1 MSEIDLEYIRAIL
14 KYGSITA
21 ASKKIYISQSA
32 LSQHIIR
39 IEKKLGVEIFNRDFK
54 PIKLTEAGI
63 IYKKSLED
71 IEKLKE
77 DTFLKIEEINKL
89 KIGELSIGST
99 DYQTYFFLT
108 KVLKDFN
115 EDYPGIKI
123 KLIEA
128 KTDQLNRFAL
138 NGICDFAITY
148 ETDKYEDLESIN
160 LYREDVYIAIST
172 KNPLAKDLKD
182 ENKRKSIEAKK
193 LIGQNIIR
201 MKKGQ
206 NLILQYQELDKFTE
220 NSLKTVLETDSIF
233 IAQKCVRENLGIAIL
248 PESMLEEDKKE
259 ILYLK
264 LKEGLSS
271 RTTMINYSKKH
282 KLRRIAKIFIDRLE
296 LYAKEEFKNRGK
308 K

>member
-1 MSEIDLEYIRAIL
+1 MSEMDLEYIRAIL

-77 DTFLKIEEINKL
+77 NTLLKIEEINKL

-99 DYQTYFFLT
+99 DYQTYFFLS

-123 KLIEA
+123 NLLEA
-128 KTDQLNRFAL
+128 KTNQLNTFAL
-138 NGICDFAITY
+138 NGLCDFSITY
-148 ETDKYEDLESIN
+148 ETDRFDDLESIN
-160 LYREDVYIAIST
+160 LYREDVY
-172 KNPLAKDLKD
+172 LAMSK
-182 ENKRKSIEAKK
+182 ENKLKNDLSGKGEIETISAKK
-193 LIGQNIIR
+193 LAGQNIIR

-220 NSLKTVLETDSIF
+220 NSLNTVFETDSIF
-233 IAQKCVRENLGIAIL
+233 IAEKCVRENMGLAIL
-248 PESMLEEDKKE
+248 PQSMLKEKKNDL
-259 ILYLK
+259 IYFK

-271 RTTMINYSKKH
+271 RTTMINYSKNH
-282 KLRRIAKIFIDRLE
+282 KLKTIAKIFIDRLKR
-296 LYAKEEFKNRGK
+296 YAKEEF
-308 K
+308 

>member
-1 MSEIDLEYIRAIL
+1 MSEMDLEYIRAIL

-77 DTFLKIEEINKL
+77 NTLLKIEEINKL

-99 DYQTYFFLT
+99 DYQTYFFLS

-123 KLIEA
+123 NLLEA
-128 KTDQLNRFAL
+128 KTNQLNTFAL
-138 NGICDFAITY
+138 NGLCDFSITY
-148 ETDKYEDLESIN
+148 ETDRFDDLESIN
-160 LYREDVYIAIST
+160 LYREDVY
-172 KNPLAKDLKD
+172 LAMSK
-182 ENKRKSIEAKK
+182 ENKLKNDLSGKGKIKTISYKK
-193 LIGQNIIR
+193 LAGQNIIR

-220 NSLKTVLETDSIF
+220 NSLNTVFETDSIF
-233 IAQKCVRENLGIAIL
+233 IAEKCVRENMGLAIL
-248 PESMLEEDKKE
+248 PQSMLKEKKDDL
-259 ILYLK
+259 IYFK

-271 RTTMINYSKKH
+271 RTTMINYSKNH
-282 KLRRIAKIFIDRLE
+282 KLKTIAKIFIDRLKR
-296 LYAKEEFKNRGK
+296 YAKEEF
-308 K
+308 

>member
-1 MSEIDLEYIRAIL
+1 MSEMDLEYIRAIL

-77 DTFLKIEEINKL
+77 NTLLKIEEINKL

-99 DYQTYFFLT
+99 DYQTYFFLS

-123 KLIEA
+123 NLLEA
-128 KTDQLNRFAL
+128 KTNQLNTFAL
-138 NGICDFAITY
+138 NGLCDFSITY
-148 ETDKYEDLESIN
+148 ETDRFDDLESIN
-160 LYREDVYIAIST
+160 LYREDVY
-172 KNPLAKDLKD
+172 LAMSK
-182 ENKRKSIEAKK
+182 ENKLKNDLSGKGKIKTISAKK
-193 LIGQNIIR
+193 LAGQNIIR

-206 NLILQYQELDKFTE
+206 NLILQYQELDEFTD
-220 NSLKTVLETDSIF
+220 NSLNTVFETDSIF
-233 IAQKCVRENLGIAIL
+233 IAEKCVRENMGLAIL
-248 PESMLEEDKKE
+248 PQSMLKEKKNDL
-259 ILYLK
+259 IYFK

-271 RTTMINYSKKH
+271 RTTMINYSKNH
-282 KLRRIAKIFIDRLE
+282 KLKTIAKIFIDRLKR
-296 LYAKEEFKNRGK
+296 YAKEEF
-308 K
+308 

>member
-1 MSEIDLEYIRAIL
+1 MSEMDLEYIRAIL

-77 DTFLKIEEINKL
+77 NTLLKIEEINKL

-99 DYQTYFFLT
+99 DYQTYFFLS

-123 KLIEA
+123 NLLEA
-128 KTDQLNRFAL
+128 KTNQLNTFAL
-138 NGICDFAITY
+138 NGLCDFSITY
-148 ETDKYEDLESIN
+148 ETDRFDDLESIN
-160 LYREDVYIAIST
+160 LYREDVY
-172 KNPLAKDLKD
+172 LAMSK
-182 ENKRKSIEAKK
+182 ENKLKNDLSGKGKIKTISAKK
-193 LIGQNIIR
+193 LAGQNIIR

-206 NLILQYQELDKFTE
+206 NLILQYQELDEFTD
-220 NSLKTVLETDSIF
+220 NSLNTVFETDSIF
-233 IAQKCVRENLGIAIL
+233 IAEKCVRENMGLAIL
-248 PESMLEEDKKE
+248 PQSMLKEKKDDL
-259 ILYLK
+259 IYFK

-271 RTTMINYSKKH
+271 RTTMINYSKNH
-282 KLRRIAKIFIDRLE
+282 KLKTIAKIFIDRLKR
-296 LYAKEEFKNRGK
+296 YAKEEF
-308 K
+308 

>member
-1 MSEIDLEYIRAIL
+1 MSEMDLEYIRAIL

-77 DTFLKIEEINKL
+77 NTLLKIEEINKL

-99 DYQTYFFLT
+99 DYQTYFFLS

-123 KLIEA
+123 NLLEA
-128 KTDQLNRFAL
+128 KTNQLNTFAL
-138 NGICDFAITY
+138 NGLCDFSITY
-148 ETDKYEDLESIN
+148 ETDRFDDLESIN
-160 LYREDVYIAIST
+160 LYREDVY
-172 KNPLAKDLKD
+172 LAMSK
-182 ENKRKSIEAKK
+182 ENKLKNDLSGKGKIKTISAKK
-193 LIGQNIIR
+193 LAGQNIIR

-206 NLILQYQELDKFTE
+206 NLILQYQELDEFTE
-220 NSLKTVLETDSIF
+220 NSLNTVFETDSIF
-233 IAQKCVRENLGIAIL
+233 IAEKCVRENMGLAIL
-248 PESMLEEDKKE
+248 PQSMLKEKKDDL
-259 ILYLK
+259 IYFK

-271 RTTMINYSKKH
+271 RTTMINYSKNH
-282 KLRRIAKIFIDRLE
+282 KLKTIAKIFIDRLKR
-296 LYAKEEFKNRGK
+296 YAKEEF
-308 K
+308 

>member
-1 MSEIDLEYIRAIL
+1 MSEMDLEYIRAIL
-14 KYGSITA
+14 KYCSITA

-77 DTFLKIEEINKL
+77 NTLLKIEEINKL

-99 DYQTYFFLT
+99 DYQTYFFLS

-123 KLIEA
+123 NLLEA
-128 KTDQLNRFAL
+128 KTNQLNTFAL
-138 NGICDFAITY
+138 NGLCDFSITY
-148 ETDKYEDLESIN
+148 ETDRFDDLESIN
-160 LYREDVYIAIST
+160 LYREDVY
-172 KNPLAKDLKD
+172 LAMSK
-182 ENKRKSIEAKK
+182 ENKLKNDLSGKGKIKSISAKK
-193 LIGQNIIR
+193 LAGQNIIR

-220 NSLKTVLETDSIF
+220 NSLNTVFETDSIF
-233 IAQKCVRENLGIAIL
+233 IAEKCVRENMGLAIL
-248 PESMLEEDKKE
+248 PQSMLKEKKNDL
-259 ILYLK
+259 IYFK

-271 RTTMINYSKKH
+271 RTTMINYSKNH
-282 KLRRIAKIFIDRLE
+282 KLKTIAKIFIDRLKR
-296 LYAKEEFKNRGK
+296 YAKEEF
-308 K
+308 

>member
-1 MSEIDLEYIRAIL
+1 MSEMDLEYIRSIL

-77 DTFLKIEEINKL
+77 NTLLKIEEINKL

-99 DYQTYFFLT
+99 DYQTYFFLS

-123 KLIEA
+123 NLLEA
-128 KTDQLNRFAL
+128 KTNQLNTFAL
-138 NGICDFAITY
+138 NGLCDFSITY
-148 ETDKYEDLESIN
+148 ETDRFDDLESIN
-160 LYREDVYIAIST
+160 LYREDVY
-172 KNPLAKDLKD
+172 LAMSK
-182 ENKRKSIEAKK
+182 ENKLKNDLSGKGKIKTISAKK
-193 LIGQNIIR
+193 LAGQNIIR

-206 NLILQYQELDKFTE
+206 NLILQYQELDEFTE
-220 NSLKTVLETDSIF
+220 NSLNTVFETDSIF
-233 IAQKCVRENLGIAIL
+233 IAEKCVRENMGLAIL
-248 PESMLEEDKKE
+248 PQSMLKEKKNDL
-259 ILYLK
+259 IYFK

-271 RTTMINYSKKH
+271 RTTMINYSKNH
-282 KLRRIAKIFIDRLE
+282 KLKTIAKIFIDRLKR
-296 LYAKEEFKNRGK
+296 YAKEEF
-308 K
+308 

>member
-1 MSEIDLEYIRAIL
+1 MSEMDLEYIRAIL

-77 DTFLKIEEINKL
+77 NTLLKIEEINKL

-99 DYQTYFFLT
+99 DYQTYFFLS

-123 KLIEA
+123 NLLEA
-128 KTDQLNRFAL
+128 KTNQLNTFAL
-138 NGICDFAITY
+138 NGLCDFSITY
-148 ETDKYEDLESIN
+148 ETDRFDDLESIN
-160 LYREDVYIAIST
+160 LYREDVY
-172 KNPLAKDLKD
+172 LAMSK
-182 ENKRKSIEAKK
+182 ENKLKNDLSGKGEIKTISAKK
-193 LIGQNIIR
+193 LAGQNIIR

-220 NSLKTVLETDSIF
+220 NSLNTVFETDSIF
-233 IAQKCVRENLGIAIL
+233 IAEKCVRENMGLAIL
-248 PESMLEEDKKE
+248 PQSMLKEKKNDL
-259 ILYLK
+259 IYFK

-271 RTTMINYSKKH
+271 RTTMINYSKNH
-282 KLRRIAKIFIDRLE
+282 KLKTIL
-296 LYAKEEFKNRGK
+296 
-308 K
+308 

>member
-14 KYGSITA
+14 KYGSITS

-39 IEKKLGVEIFNRDFK
+39 IEKKLGVKIFNRDFK
-54 PIKLTEAGI
+54 PMKLTEAGL

-77 DTFLKIEEINKL
+77 STLLKIEEINKL

-99 DYQTYFFLT
+99 DYQTYFFLS
-108 KVLKDFN
+108 KILNEFN
-115 EDYPGIKI
+115 KDYPGIKI
-123 KLIEA
+123 KLVEA
-128 KTDQLNRFAL
+128 KTDQLNRFAR

-148 ETDKYEDLESIN
+148 ETDKYDDLESIN
-160 LYREDVYIAIST
+160 LYRENVYLAMST
-172 KNPLAKDLKD
+172 KNPLKKDLKGKGQIKWV
-182 ENKRKSIEAKK
+182 ESKK
-193 LIGQNIIR
+193 LLGQNIIR

-206 NLILQYQELDKFTE
+206 NLVLQYQELDKFTE

-233 IAQKCVRENLGIAIL
+233 IAQKCVRENFGLAIL
-248 PESMLEEDKKE
+248 PESMLKEERDDL
-259 ILYLK
+259 IYFK

-271 RTTMINYSKKH
+271 RTTMINYCKYH
-282 KLRRIAKIFIDRLE
+282 KLKRIANIFIDRLKE
-296 LYAKEEFKNRGK
+296 YAKEEF
-308 K
+308 

>member
-14 KYGSITA
+14 KYGSITS

-39 IEKKLGVEIFNRDFK
+39 IEKKLGVKIFNRDFK
-54 PIKLTEAGI
+54 PMKLTEAGL

-77 DTFLKIEEINKL
+77 STLLKIEEINKL

-99 DYQTYFFLT
+99 DYQTYFFLS
-108 KVLKDFN
+108 KILNEFN

-123 KLIEA
+123 KLVEA
-128 KTDQLNRFAL
+128 KTDQLNRFAR

-148 ETDKYEDLESIN
+148 ETDKYDDLESIN
-160 LYREDVYIAIST
+160 LYRENVYLAMSN
-172 KNPLAKDLKD
+172 KNPLKKHLKGKGQIKWV
-182 ENKRKSIEAKK
+182 ESKK
-193 LIGQNIIR
+193 LLGQNIIR

-206 NLILQYQELDKFTE
+206 NLVLQYQELDKFTE

-233 IAQKCVRENLGIAIL
+233 IAQKCVRENFGLAIL
-248 PESMLEEDKKE
+248 PESMLKEERDDL
-259 ILYLK
+259 IYFK

-271 RTTMINYSKKH
+271 RTTMINYCKNH
-282 KLRRIAKIFIDRLE
+282 KLKRIANIFIDRLKE
-296 LYAKEEFKNRGK
+296 YAKEEF
-308 K
+308 

>member
-1 MSEIDLEYIRAIL
+1 MSEMDLEYIRAIL

-77 DTFLKIEEINKL
+77 NTLLKIEEINKL

-99 DYQTYFFLT
+99 DYQTYFFLS

-123 KLIEA
+123 NLLEA
-128 KTDQLNRFAL
+128 KTNQLNTFAL
-138 NGICDFAITY
+138 NGLCDFAITY
-148 ETDKYEDLESIN
+148 ETDRFDDLESIN
-160 LYREDVYIAIST
+160 LYREDVY
-172 KNPLAKDLKD
+172 LAMSK
-182 ENKRKSIEAKK
+182 ENKLKNDLSGKGKIKTISAKK
-193 LIGQNIIR
+193 LVGQNIIR

-206 NLILQYQELDKFTE
+206 NLILQYQELDEFTD
-220 NSLKTVLETDSIF
+220 NSLNTVFETDSIF
-233 IAQKCVRENLGIAIL
+233 IAEKCVRENMGLAIL
-248 PESMLEEDKKE
+248 PQSMLKEKKNDL
-259 ILYLK
+259 IYFK

-271 RTTMINYSKKH
+271 RTTMINYSKNH
-282 KLRRIAKIFIDRLE
+282 KLKTIAKIFIDRLKR
-296 LYAKEEFKNRGK
+296 YAKEEF
-308 K
+308 

>member
-1 MSEIDLEYIRAIL
+1 MSEMDLEYIRAIL

-77 DTFLKIEEINKL
+77 NTLLKIEEINKL

-99 DYQTYFFLT
+99 DYQTYFFLS

-123 KLIEA
+123 NLLEA
-128 KTDQLNRFAL
+128 KTNQLNTFAL
-138 NGICDFAITY
+138 NGLCDFSITY
-148 ETDKYEDLESIN
+148 ETDMFDDLKSIN
-160 LYREDVYIAIST
+160 LYREDVY
-172 KNPLAKDLKD
+172 LAMSK
-182 ENKRKSIEAKK
+182 ENKLKNDLSGKGKIKTISAKK
-193 LIGQNIIR
+193 LAGQNIIR

-206 NLILQYQELDKFTE
+206 NLILQYQELDKFTD
-220 NSLKTVLETDSIF
+220 NSLNTVFETDSIF
-233 IAQKCVRENLGIAIL
+233 IAEKCVRENMGLAIL
-248 PESMLEEDKKE
+248 PQSMLKEKKNDL
-259 ILYLK
+259 IYFK

-271 RTTMINYSKKH
+271 RTTMINYSKNH
-282 KLRRIAKIFIDRLE
+282 KLKTIAKIFIDRLKR
-296 LYAKEEFKNRGK
+296 YAKEEF
-308 K
+308 

>member
-1 MSEIDLEYIRAIL
+1 MSDIDLEYIRAIL
-14 KYGSITA
+14 KYGSITS

-39 IEKKLGVEIFNRDFK
+39 IEKKLGVKIFNRDFK
-54 PIKLTEAGI
+54 PMKLTEAGL

-71 IEKLKE
+71 IEKLRE
-77 DTFLKIEEINKL
+77 NTLLKIEEINTL

-99 DYQTYFFLT
+99 DYQTYFFLS
-108 KVLKDFN
+108 KVLNEFN
-115 EDYPGIKI
+115 KDYPGIKI

-128 KTDQLNRFAL
+128 KTDQLNRFAR

-148 ETDKYEDLESIN
+148 ETDKYDELESIN
-160 LYREDVYIAIST
+160 LYREDVFLAMSN
-172 KNPLAKDLKD
+172 KNSLKKYLKNN
-182 ENKRKSIEAKK
+182 NKIQSIEAKK

-206 NLILQYQELDKFTE
+206 NLVLQYQELDKFTE

-233 IAQKCVRENLGIAIL
+233 IAQKCVRENFGLAIL
-248 PESMLEEDKKE
+248 PESMLKEERDDL
-259 ILYLK
+259 IYFK

-271 RTTMINYSKKH
+271 RTTMINYCKNH
-282 KLRRIAKIFIDRLE
+282 KLKRIANIFIDRLKE
-296 LYAKEEFKNRGK
+296 YAKEEF
-308 K
+308 

>member
-1 MSEIDLEYIRAIL
+1 MSEMDLEYIRAIL

-77 DTFLKIEEINKL
+77 NTLLKIEEINKL

-99 DYQTYFFLT
+99 DYQTYFFLS

-123 KLIEA
+123 NLLEA
-128 KTDQLNRFAL
+128 KTNQLNTFAL
-138 NGICDFAITY
+138 NGLCDFSITY
-148 ETDKYEDLESIN
+148 ETDRFDDLESIN
-160 LYREDVYIAIST
+160 LYREDVY
-172 KNPLAKDLKD
+172 LAMSK
-182 ENKRKSIEAKK
+182 ENKLKNDLSGKGKIKTISAKK
-193 LIGQNIIR
+193 LAGQNIIR

-206 NLILQYQELDKFTE
+206 NLILQYQELDKFTD
-220 NSLKTVLETDSIF
+220 NSLNTVFETDSIF
-233 IAQKCVRENLGIAIL
+233 IAEKCVRENMGLAIL
-248 PESMLEEDKKE
+248 PQSMLKEKKNDL
-259 ILYLK
+259 IYFK

-271 RTTMINYSKKH
+271 RTTMINYSKNH
-282 KLRRIAKIFIDRLE
+282 KLKTIAKIFIDRLKR
-296 LYAKEEFKNRGK
+296 YAKEEF
-308 K
+308 

>member
-1 MSEIDLEYIRAIL
+1 MSEMDLEYIRAIL

-77 DTFLKIEEINKL
+77 NTLLKIEEINKL

-99 DYQTYFFLT
+99 DYQTYFFLS

-123 KLIEA
+123 NLLEA
-128 KTDQLNRFAL
+128 KTNQLNTFAL
-138 NGICDFAITY
+138 NGLCDFSITY
-148 ETDKYEDLESIN
+148 ETDRFDDMESIN
-160 LYREDVYIAIST
+160 LYREDVY
-172 KNPLAKDLKD
+172 LAMSK
-182 ENKRKSIEAKK
+182 ENKLKNDLSGKGKIKTISAKK
-193 LIGQNIIR
+193 LAGQNIIR

-206 NLILQYQELDKFTE
+206 NLILQYQELDEFTD
-220 NSLKTVLETDSIF
+220 NSLNTVFETDSIF
-233 IAQKCVRENLGIAIL
+233 IAEKCVRENMGLAIL
-248 PESMLEEDKKE
+248 PQSMLKEKKNDL
-259 ILYLK
+259 IYFK

-271 RTTMINYSKKH
+271 RTTMINYSKNH
-282 KLRRIAKIFIDRLE
+282 KLKTIAKIFIDRLKR
-296 LYAKEEFKNRGK
+296 YAKEEF
-308 K
+308 

>member
-1 MSEIDLEYIRAIL
+1 MSEMDLEYIRAIL

-77 DTFLKIEEINKL
+77 NTLLKIEEINKL

-99 DYQTYFFLT
+99 DYQTYFFLS

-123 KLIEA
+123 NLLEA
-128 KTDQLNRFAL
+128 KTNQLNTFAL
-138 NGICDFAITY
+138 NGLCDFSITY
-148 ETDKYEDLESIN
+148 ETDRFDDLESIN
-160 LYREDVYIAIST
+160 LYREDVY
-172 KNPLAKDLKD
+172 LAMSK
-182 ENKRKSIEAKK
+182 ENKLKNDLSGKGEIKTISAKK
-193 LIGQNIIR
+193 LAGQNIIR

-206 NLILQYQELDKFTE
+206 NLILQYQELDKFTD
-220 NSLKTVLETDSIF
+220 NSLNTVFETDSIF
-233 IAQKCVRENLGIAIL
+233 IAEKCVRENMGLAIL
-248 PESMLEEDKKE
+248 PEKMLKEKKDDL
-259 ILYLK
+259 IYFK

-271 RTTMINYSKKH
+271 RTAMINYSKNH
-282 KLRRIAKIFIDRLE
+282 KLKTIAKIFIDRLKR
-296 LYAKEEFKNRGK
+296 YAKEEF
-308 K
+308 

>member
-1 MSEIDLEYIRAIL
+1 MSEMDLEYIRAIL

-77 DTFLKIEEINKL
+77 NTLLKIEEINKL

-99 DYQTYFFLT
+99 DYQTYFFLS

-123 KLIEA
+123 NLLEA
-128 KTDQLNRFAL
+128 KTNQLNTFAL
-138 NGICDFAITY
+138 NGICDFSITY
-148 ETDKYEDLESIN
+148 ETDRFDDLESIN
-160 LYREDVYIAIST
+160 LYREDVY
-172 KNPLAKDLKD
+172 LAMSK
-182 ENKRKSIEAKK
+182 ENKLKNDLSGKGEIKTISAKK
-193 LIGQNIIR
+193 LAGQNIIR

-220 NSLKTVLETDSIF
+220 NSLNTVFETDSIF
-233 IAQKCVRENLGIAIL
+233 IAEKCVRENMGLAIL
-248 PESMLEEDKKE
+248 PQSMLKEKKNDL
-259 ILYLK
+259 IYFK

-271 RTTMINYSKKH
+271 RTTMINYFKNH
-282 KLRRIAKIFIDRLE
+282 KLKTIAKIFIDRLKR
-296 LYAKEEFKNRGK
+296 YAKEEF
-308 K
+308 

>member
-1 MSEIDLEYIRAIL
+1 MSEMDLEYIRAIL

-77 DTFLKIEEINKL
+77 NTLLKIEEINKL

-99 DYQTYFFLT
+99 DYQTYFFLS

-123 KLIEA
+123 NLVEA
-128 KTDQLNRFAL
+128 KTNQLNTFAL
-138 NGICDFAITY
+138 NGLCDFSITY
-148 ETDKYEDLESIN
+148 ETDMFDDLESIN
-160 LYREDVYIAIST
+160 LYREDVY
-172 KNPLAKDLKD
+172 LAMSK
-182 ENKRKSIEAKK
+182 ENKLKNDLSGKGKIKTISAKK
-193 LIGQNIIR
+193 LAGQNIIR

-206 NLILQYQELDKFTE
+206 NLILQYQELDEFTD
-220 NSLKTVLETDSIF
+220 NSLNTVFKTDSIF
-233 IAQKCVRENLGIAIL
+233 IAEKCVRENMGLAIL
-248 PESMLEEDKKE
+248 PQSMLKEKKNDL
-259 ILYLK
+259 IYFK

-271 RTTMINYSKKH
+271 RTTMINYSKNH
-282 KLRRIAKIFIDRLE
+282 KLKTIAKIFIDRLKR
-296 LYAKEEFKNRGK
+296 YAKEEF
-308 K
+308 

>member
-1 MSEIDLEYIRAIL
+1 MSEMDLEYIRAIL

-77 DTFLKIEEINKL
+77 NTLLKIEEINKL

-99 DYQTYFFLT
+99 DYQTYFFLS

-123 KLIEA
+123 NLLEA
-128 KTDQLNRFAL
+128 KTNQLNTFAL
-138 NGICDFAITY
+138 NGICDFSITY
-148 ETDKYEDLESIN
+148 ETDRFDDLESIN
-160 LYREDVYIAIST
+160 LYREDVY
-172 KNPLAKDLKD
+172 LAMSK
-182 ENKRKSIEAKK
+182 ENKLKNDLSGKGKIKTISAKK
-193 LIGQNIIR
+193 LAGQNIIR

-206 NLILQYQELDKFTE
+206 NLILQYQELDEFTD
-220 NSLKTVLETDSIF
+220 NSLNTVFETDSIF
-233 IAQKCVRENLGIAIL
+233 IAEKCVRENMGLAIL
-248 PESMLEEDKKE
+248 PQSMLKEKKNDL
-259 ILYLK
+259 IYFK

-271 RTTMINYSKKH
+271 RNTMINYSKNH
-282 KLRRIAKIFIDRLE
+282 KLKTIAKIFIERLKR
-296 LYAKEEFKNRGK
+296 YAKEEF
-308 K
+308 

>member
-1 MSEIDLEYIRAIL
+1 MSEMDLEYIRAIL

-77 DTFLKIEEINKL
+77 NTLLKIEEINKL

-99 DYQTYFFLT
+99 DYQTYFFLS

-123 KLIEA
+123 NLLEA
-128 KTDQLNRFAL
+128 KTNQLNTFAL
-138 NGICDFAITY
+138 NGLCDFSITY
-148 ETDKYEDLESIN
+148 ETDRFDDMESIN
-160 LYREDVYIAIST
+160 LYREDVY
-172 KNPLAKDLKD
+172 LAMSK
-182 ENKRKSIEAKK
+182 ENKLKNDLSGKGKIKTISAKK
-193 LIGQNIIR
+193 LAGQNIIR

-220 NSLKTVLETDSIF
+220 NSLNTVFETDSIF
-233 IAQKCVRENLGIAIL
+233 IAEKCVRENMGLAIL
-248 PESMLEEDKKE
+248 PQSMLKEKKDDL
-259 ILYLK
+259 IYFK

-271 RTTMINYSKKH
+271 RTTMINYSKNH
-282 KLRRIAKIFIDRLE
+282 KLKTIAKIFIDRLKR
-296 LYAKEEFKNRGK
+296 YAKEEF
-308 K
+308 

>member
-1 MSEIDLEYIRAIL
+1 MSEMDLEYIRAIL

-77 DTFLKIEEINKL
+77 NTLLKIEEINKL

-99 DYQTYFFLT
+99 DYQTYFFLS

-123 KLIEA
+123 NLLEA
-128 KTDQLNRFAL
+128 KTNQLNTFAL
-138 NGICDFAITY
+138 NGLCDFSITY
-148 ETDKYEDLESIN
+148 ETDRFDDLESIN
-160 LYREDVYIAIST
+160 LYREDVY
-172 KNPLAKDLKD
+172 LAMSK
-182 ENKRKSIEAKK
+182 ENKIKDDLSGKGKVKTISAKK
-193 LIGQNIIR
+193 LAGQNIIR

-206 NLILQYQELDKFTE
+206 NLILQYQELDEFTD
-220 NSLKTVLETDSIF
+220 NSLNTVFETDSIF
-233 IAQKCVRENLGIAIL
+233 IAEKCVRENMGLAIL
-248 PESMLEEDKKE
+248 PQSMLKEKKNDL
-259 ILYLK
+259 IYFK

-271 RTTMINYSKKH
+271 RTTMINYSKNH
-282 KLRRIAKIFIDRLE
+282 KLKTIAKIFIDRLKR
-296 LYAKEEFKNRGK
+296 YAKEEF
-308 K
+308 

>member
-14 KYGSITA
+14 KYGSITS

-39 IEKKLGVEIFNRDFK
+39 IEKKLGVKIFNRDFK
-54 PIKLTEAGI
+54 PMKLTEAGL

-77 DTFLKIEEINKL
+77 STLLKIEEINKL

-99 DYQTYFFLT
+99 DYQTYFFLS
-108 KVLKDFN
+108 KILNEFN

-123 KLIEA
+123 KLVEA
-128 KTDQLNRFAL
+128 KTDQLNRFAR

-148 ETDKYEDLESIN
+148 ETDKYDDLESIN
-160 LYREDVYIAIST
+160 LYRENVYLAMSN
-172 KNPLAKDLKD
+172 KNPLKEHLKGKGQIKWV
-182 ENKRKSIEAKK
+182 ESKK
-193 LIGQNIIR
+193 LLGQNIIR

-206 NLILQYQELDKFTE
+206 NLVLQYQELDKFTE

-233 IAQKCVRENLGIAIL
+233 IAQKCVRENFGLAIL
-248 PESMLEEDKKE
+248 PESMLKEERDDL
-259 ILYLK
+259 IYFK

-271 RTTMINYSKKH
+271 RTTMINYCKNH
-282 KLRRIAKIFIDRLE
+282 KLKRIANIFIDRLKE
-296 LYAKEEFKNRGK
+296 YAKEEF
-308 K
+308 

>member
-1 MSEIDLEYIRAIL
+1 MSEMDLEYIRAIL

-77 DTFLKIEEINKL
+77 NTLLKIEEINKL

-99 DYQTYFFLT
+99 DYQTYFFLS

-123 KLIEA
+123 NLLEA
-128 KTDQLNRFAL
+128 KTNQLNTFAL
-138 NGICDFAITY
+138 NGLCDFSITY
-148 ETDKYEDLESIN
+148 ETDRFDDLESIN
-160 LYREDVYIAIST
+160 LYREDVY
-172 KNPLAKDLKD
+172 LAMSK
-182 ENKRKSIEAKK
+182 ENKLKNDLSGKGEIKTISAKK
-193 LIGQNIIR
+193 LAGQNIIR

-220 NSLKTVLETDSIF
+220 NSLNTVFETDSIF
-233 IAQKCVRENLGIAIL
+233 IAEKCVRENMGLAIL
-248 PESMLEEDKKE
+248 PQSMLKEKKNDL
-259 ILYLK
+259 IYFK

-271 RTTMINYSKKH
+271 RTTMINYSKNH
-282 KLRRIAKIFIDRLE
+282 KLKTIAKIFIDRLKR
-296 LYAKEEFKNRGK
+296 YAKEEF
-308 K
+308 

>member
-1 MSEIDLEYIRAIL
+1 MSEMDLEYIRAIL

-77 DTFLKIEEINKL
+77 NTLLKIEEINKL

-99 DYQTYFFLT
+99 DYQTYFFLS

-115 EDYPGIKI
+115 EDYSGIKI
-123 KLIEA
+123 NLLEA
-128 KTDQLNRFAL
+128 KTNQLNTFAL
-138 NGICDFAITY
+138 NGLCDFSITY
-148 ETDKYEDLESIN
+148 ETDRFDDLESIN
-160 LYREDVYIAIST
+160 LYREDVY
-172 KNPLAKDLKD
+172 LAMSK
-182 ENKRKSIEAKK
+182 ENKLKNDLSGKGKIKTISAKK
-193 LIGQNIIR
+193 LAGQNIIR

-206 NLILQYQELDKFTE
+206 NLVLQYQELDKFTE

-233 IAQKCVRENLGIAIL
+233 IAQKCVRENFGLAIL
-248 PESMLEEDKKE
+248 PKSMLKEERDDL
-259 ILYLK
+259 IYFK

-271 RTTMINYSKKH
+271 RTTMINYCKNH
-282 KLRRIAKIFIDRLE
+282 KLKRIANIFIDRLKE
-296 LYAKEEFKNRGK
+296 YAKEEF
-308 K
+308 

>member
-1 MSEIDLEYIRAIL
+1 MSEMDLEYIRAIL

-77 DTFLKIEEINKL
+77 NTLLKIEEIYKL
-89 KIGELSIGST
+89 KIGELTIGST
-99 DYQTYFFLT
+99 DYQTYFFLS

-123 KLIEA
+123 NLVEA
-128 KTDQLNRFAL
+128 KTNQLNTFAI
-138 NGICDFAITY
+138 NGICDFSITY
-148 ETDKYEDLESIN
+148 ETDRFDELESIN
-160 LYREDVYIAIST
+160 LYREDVYLAMSKENRIKNDLSGKGKIKTIS
-172 KNPLAKDLKD
+172 
-182 ENKRKSIEAKK
+182 AKK
-193 LIGQNIIR
+193 LAGQNIIR

-220 NSLKTVLETDSIF
+220 NSLNTVLETDSIF
-233 IAQKCVRENLGIAIL
+233 IAEKCVRENMGLAIL
-248 PESMLEEDKKE
+248 PEKMLKEKKDDL
-259 ILYLK
+259 IYFK

-271 RTTMINYSKKH
+271 RTTMINYSKNH
-282 KLRRIAKIFIDRLE
+282 KLKTIAKIFIDRLKR
-296 LYAKEEFKNRGK
+296 YAKEEF
-308 K
+308 

>member
-1 MSEIDLEYIRAIL
+1 MSGMDLEYIRAIL

-77 DTFLKIEEINKL
+77 NTLLKIEEINKL

-99 DYQTYFFLT
+99 DYQTYFFLS

-123 KLIEA
+123 NLLEA
-128 KTDQLNRFAL
+128 KTNQLNTFAL
-138 NGICDFAITY
+138 NGLCDFSITY
-148 ETDKYEDLESIN
+148 ETDRFDDLESIN
-160 LYREDVYIAIST
+160 LYREDVY
-172 KNPLAKDLKD
+172 LAMSK
-182 ENKRKSIEAKK
+182 ENKIKDDLSGKGKIKTISSKK
-193 LIGQNIIR
+193 LAGQNIIR

-206 NLILQYQELDKFTE
+206 NLILQYQELDEFTE
-220 NSLKTVLETDSIF
+220 NSLNTVFETDSIF
-233 IAQKCVRENLGIAIL
+233 IAEKCVRENMGLAIL
-248 PESMLEEDKKE
+248 PQSMLKEKKNDL
-259 ILYLK
+259 IYFK

-271 RTTMINYSKKH
+271 RTTMINYSKNH
-282 KLRRIAKIFIDRLE
+282 KLKTIAKIFIDRLKR
-296 LYAKEEFKNRGK
+296 YAKEEF
-308 K
+308 

>member
-1 MSEIDLEYIRAIL
+1 MSEMDLEYIRTIL

-54 PIKLTEAGI
+54 PIKLTEAGE

-77 DTFLKIEEINKL
+77 DTLLKIEEINKL
-89 KIGELSIGST
+89 KIGEISVGST
-99 DYQTYFFLT
+99 DYQTYFFLS
-108 KVLKDFN
+108 KILKDFHN
-115 EDYPGIKI
+115 DYPGIKI
-123 KLIEA
+123 KLVEA
-128 KTDQLNRFAL
+128 KTDQLNVFAL
-138 NGICDFAITY
+138 NGICDFSITY
-148 ETDKYEDLESIN
+148 ETDRFDDLESIN
-160 LYREDVYIAIST
+160 LYREDVF
-172 KNPLAKDLKD
+172 LALSKDSPIKKFLFGKGD
-182 ENKRKSIEAKK
+182 IKSIEAKN

-233 IAQKCVRENLGIAIL
+233 IAEKCVREDMGLAIL
-248 PESMLEEDKKE
+248 PESMLKEKKDDL
-259 ILYLK
+259 IYFK

-282 KLRRIAKIFIDRLE
+282 KLKRIANIFIDRLKK
-296 LYAKEEFKNRGK
+296 YANEEF
-308 K
+308 

>member
-1 MSEIDLEYIRAIL
+1 MSEMDLEYIRAIL

-77 DTFLKIEEINKL
+77 NTLLKIEEINKL

-99 DYQTYFFLT
+99 DYQTYFFLS

-123 KLIEA
+123 NLLEA
-128 KTDQLNRFAL
+128 KTNQLNTFAL
-138 NGICDFAITY
+138 NGLCDFSITY
-148 ETDKYEDLESIN
+148 ETDRFDDLESIN
-160 LYREDVYIAIST
+160 LYREDVY
-172 KNPLAKDLKD
+172 LAMSK
-182 ENKRKSIEAKK
+182 ENKLKNDLSGKGKIKTISAKK
-193 LIGQNIIR
+193 LAGQNIIR

-206 NLILQYQELDKFTE
+206 NLILQYQELDKFTD
-220 NSLKTVLETDSIF
+220 NYLNTVFETDSIF
-233 IAQKCVRENLGIAIL
+233 IAEKCVRENMGLAIL
-248 PESMLEEDKKE
+248 PQSMLKEKKNDL
-259 ILYLK
+259 IYFK

-271 RTTMINYSKKH
+271 RTTMINYSKNH
-282 KLRRIAKIFIDRLE
+282 KLKTIAKIFIDRLKR
-296 LYAKEEFKNRGK
+296 YAKEEF
-308 K
+308 

>member
-1 MSEIDLEYIRAIL
+1 MSEMDLEYIRAIL

-77 DTFLKIEEINKL
+77 NTLLKIEEINKL

-99 DYQTYFFLT
+99 DYQTYFFLS

-123 KLIEA
+123 NLLEA
-128 KTDQLNRFAL
+128 KTNQLNTFAL
-138 NGICDFAITY
+138 NGLCDFSITY
-148 ETDKYEDLESIN
+148 ETDRFDDLKSIN
-160 LYREDVYIAIST
+160 LYREDVY
-172 KNPLAKDLKD
+172 LAMSK
-182 ENKRKSIEAKK
+182 ENKLKNDLSGKGKIKTISAKK
-193 LIGQNIIR
+193 LAGQNIIR

-206 NLILQYQELDKFTE
+206 NLILQYQELDKFTD
-220 NSLKTVLETDSIF
+220 NSLNTVFETDSIF
-233 IAQKCVRENLGIAIL
+233 IAEKCVRENMGLAIL
-248 PESMLEEDKKE
+248 PQSMLKEKKNDL
-259 ILYLK
+259 IYFK

-271 RTTMINYSKKH
+271 RTTMINYSKNH
-282 KLRRIAKIFIDRLE
+282 KLKTIAKIFIDRLKR
-296 LYAKEEFKNRGK
+296 YAKEEF
-308 K
+308 

>member
-1 MSEIDLEYIRAIL
+1 MSEMDLEYIRAIL

-77 DTFLKIEEINKL
+77 NTLLKIEEINKL

-99 DYQTYFFLT
+99 DYQTYFFLS

-123 KLIEA
+123 NLVEA
-128 KTDQLNRFAL
+128 KTNQLNTFAL
-138 NGICDFAITY
+138 NGICDFSITY
-148 ETDKYEDLESIN
+148 ETDRFDDLESIN
-160 LYREDVYIAIST
+160 LYREDVY
-172 KNPLAKDLKD
+172 LAMSK
-182 ENKRKSIEAKK
+182 ENKLKNDLSGKGKIKTISAKK
-193 LIGQNIIR
+193 LAGQNIIR

-206 NLILQYQELDKFTE
+206 NLILQYQELDEFTE
-220 NSLKTVLETDSIF
+220 NSLNTVLETDSIF
-233 IAQKCVRENLGIAIL
+233 IAEKCVRENMGLAIL
-248 PESMLEEDKKE
+248 PQSMLKE
-259 ILYLK
+259 KNNDLIYFK

-271 RTTMINYSKKH
+271 RTTMINYSKNH
-282 KLRRIAKIFIDRLE
+282 KLKTIAKIFIDRLKR
-296 LYAKEEFKNRGK
+296 YAKEEF
-308 K
+308 